1 MGKQISKKQLLNSPW
16 KNETIR
22 IAKQS
27 LLSLME
33 QENRVL
39 FSTMS
44 EEQQEELILQMAYED
59 HVIELKEPNGGTA
72 RAN

>member
-1 MGKQISKKQLLNSPW
+1 MEKQISKKQLLNSPQ

-33 QENRVL
+33 PENRIL

-44 EEQQEELILQMAYED
+44 DEQQEEIILQMAYED
-59 HVIELKEPNGGTA
+59 HVIEIREPSGDSA

>member
-1 MGKQISKKQLLNSPW
+1 MGKQISKKQLLNSPR

-33 QENRVL
+33 PENRIL

-44 EEQQEELILQMAYED
+44 DEQQEEIILQMAYED
-59 HVIELKEPNGGTA
+59 HVIELKEPNWGSA

>member
-1 MGKQISKKQLLNSPW
+1 MEKQISKKQLLNSPQ

-33 QENRVL
+33 PENRIL

-44 EEQQEELILQMAYED
+44 DEQQEEIILQMAYED
-59 HVIELKEPNGGTA
+59 HVIELKEPNGDPA